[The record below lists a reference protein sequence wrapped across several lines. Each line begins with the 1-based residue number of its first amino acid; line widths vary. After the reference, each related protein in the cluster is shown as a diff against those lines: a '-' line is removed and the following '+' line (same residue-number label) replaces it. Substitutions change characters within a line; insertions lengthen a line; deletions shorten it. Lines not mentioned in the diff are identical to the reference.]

1 MLSFSTAFDI
11 ESCIAPCDRVY
22 IEYSVDNEETWTRL
36 GNHGKG
42 TNWYNN
48 EVYNVWNGEATR
60 WHVASFELPRASQ
73 LKLRF
78 VLATDLGTNLEGM
91 AIDDIHIY
99 DLQNPIVELN
109 SSLKV
114 ASTTQEISGNKWLN
128 NISGASVFSA
138 INPQGQNLEMLSSSV
153 FAQHS
158 VTDPVQKQYVFPRS
172 FLLQKPSSLMSNVGL
187 RLFIT
192 DKELQQ
198 IWTDTTCP
206 KCTRAVDIYRT
217 GVTRFVDSGH
227 RYEDSSLA
235 NNYAIGK
242 TFYTYKDIRW
252 VPYDNGYY
260 VELPTNQFGEFWLND
275 GGIIGTLPVN
285 TDYVTLKALRW
296 NDQQAELSWLCNI
309 DTQVVSYKIL
319 RSLDSVTFT
328 EIDEVIS
335 LQKENKN
342 YFYLDN
348 PKPQLDQKVYY
359 QLLCTA
365 KNGKTFY
372 SNIGSVQ
379 WTKGNQLLG
388 LYPVP
393 SVDGNITLKWT
404 GAVGSTAFCY
414 LTDIAGKAIWNSELK
429 AVNWLNETI
438 LPLGFLSKGMYIL
451 KIQIGDNQY
460 QEKIIFK

>member
-1 MLSFSTAFDI
+1 
-11 ESCIAPCDRVY
+11 
-22 IEYSVDNEETWTRL
+22 
-36 GNHGKG
+36 
-42 TNWYNN
+42 
-48 EVYNVWNGEATR
+48 
-60 WHVASFELPRASQ
+60 
-73 LKLRF
+73 
-78 VLATDLGTNLEGM
+78 
-91 AIDDIHIY
+91 
-99 DLQNPIVELN
+99 
-109 SSLKV
+109 
-114 ASTTQEISGNKWLN
+114 
-128 NISGASVFSA
+128 
-138 INPQGQNLEMLSSSV
+138 
-153 FAQHS
+153 
-158 VTDPVQKQYVFPRS
+158 
-172 FLLQKPSSLMSNVGL
+172 MSNVGL

-285 TDYVTLKALRW
+285 TDYVNLKALRW

-438 LPLGFLSKGMYIL
+438 LPLRFLSKGMYIL